1 MGNFFSNDQ
10 GTAAIEYSLL
20 LSLIGMAVI
29 GSLQLL
35 GTNVFDGISTLNQV
49 FVSTQLKDD
58 SLPHP

>member
-1 MGNFFSNDQ
+1 MGNFFTNDQ

>member
-1 MGNFFSNDQ
+1 MGNFFTNDQ

-20 LSLIGMAVI
+20 ISLIGMAVI

-35 GTNVFDGISTLNQV
+35 GANVFDGLSMMNQV

>member
-1 MGNFFSNDQ
+1 MGDFFTNEQ
-10 GTAAIEYSLL
+10 GTAAIEYALL

-35 GTNVFDGISTLNQV
+35 NTNVFDGLSTLNQV

-58 SLPHP
+58 LLHHP